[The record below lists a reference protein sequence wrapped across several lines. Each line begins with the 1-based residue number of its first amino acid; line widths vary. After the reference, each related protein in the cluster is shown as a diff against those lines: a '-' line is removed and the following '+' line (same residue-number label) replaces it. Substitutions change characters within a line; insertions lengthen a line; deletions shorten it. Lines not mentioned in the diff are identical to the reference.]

1 LGINFLHGTVHFS
14 LAIFLSAL
22 CDESIFFKYDPIA
35 ASYMINAPKMKI
47 LTVKQILDHSD
58 IKITE
63 RHYVRLNLKGIREEL
78 DEFKLDDFVDNMNSY

>member
-1 LGINFLHGTVHFS
+1 
-14 LAIFLSAL
+14 
-22 CDESIFFKYDPIA
+22 
-35 ASYMINAPKMKI
+35 MINAPKMKI